1 MNIQPTHIEN
11 YYITQAELQLQDR
24 LTQHIKE
31 FCQCVLVNTMMLLL
45 FILKMAIYVKDYEK
59 MYHCD
64 VNAFIF
70 VFVNMVLYFI
80 QIIISVLSV
89 LFVTET
95 SIQKWKNINNN
106 YFYFTVLIVFLAV
119 IMVFQSNEFKSHIK
133 SKSVDNYEVYRVII
147 LMIWI
152 RFLQFVLVFVANLLI
167 HIIQRSNDELA

>member
-1 MNIQPTHIEN
+1 MNIQPTEHIEN

-31 FCQCVLVNTMMLLL
+31 FCQSVLVNTMMLLL
-45 FILKMAIYVKDYEK
+45 FILKITIYVKDYKK

-70 VFVNMVLYFI
+70 VCVNMVLYFI

-95 SIQKWKNINNN
+95 SI
-106 YFYFTVLIVFLAV
+106 
-119 IMVFQSNEFKSHIK
+119 
-133 SKSVDNYEVYRVII
+133 
-147 LMIWI
+147 
-152 RFLQFVLVFVANLLI
+152 
-167 HIIQRSNDELA
+167 